1 MPSKIVLSYRRSDS
15 DVITGRIRDNL
26 ANRYGEDAIFMD
38 IDSIPLGF
46 DYRKQMKDALI
57 ENKVMIAVIGPKW
70 LGGRG
75 KDARIN
81 ADNDPVRIE
90 LETALQQ
97 GTPIIPVLVGGATMP
112 KATDLPQSLQ
122 ELCYIN
128 AGEVDGGRDFR
139 QHMSRLINGIDQ
151 ILKTGESPPLKQTS
165 KAEPVSHGGEPP
177 GSSRK
182 WVRIALGATACLVV
196 TVGAILAYFSIS
208 PYIKSKNPVTPV
220 AQENPAPKPSPIPPV
235 VQQPAP
241 KPPGTVAAVIPPP
254 TPPPTFTSAACS
266 PEKAAFYDDFHKTD
280 VSWNITI
287 GEQAHYAD
295 GQLVVTPAP
304 GKFYAPKYL
313 SLRYENVTICAH
325 IKSPSKVP
333 ESGAW
338 GGVIFWASDSDN
350 FYVASIGPESS
361 YSIFRRIAGTWVS
374 LIPRAKN
381 EQIKSDPNAINEVAI
396 VIIGHSAALFV
407 NNTKLQ
413 EFRGQPPKGGGAF
426 GLYAGSEK
434 SVPDEWRFLDIAVMD
449 KGPSK
454 PVVLP
459 PAPSGPTI
467 GSCQA
472 TKPSDF
478 QDGFQKP
485 DPGWGIPNP
494 TTNYVDG
501 QISVK
506 PDGGRSHAQLY
517 RPLIFKNAT
526 VCVTVKS
533 PLAVTNLDAPFS
545 GGVAFWAT
553 ADYQS
558 YYVAVIYP
566 NGTFA
571 ASRSVQGTWATVVPR
586 ATSEAI
592 KKGADAVNDLQV
604 VLNNDKALLYIN
616 GSQVSEFRG
625 QEPQVG
631 GAMGLFASSENEQ
644 VSDWRFLNFAIVENQ

>member
-1 MPSKIVLSYRRSDS
+1 MPSKIVLSYRRADS

-26 ANRYGEDAIFMD
+26 ANHYGEDAVFMD

-46 DYRKQMKDALI
+46 DYRKQMKDALA
-57 ENKVMIAVIGPKW
+57 ENKVMIAVIGPEW

-75 KDARIN
+75 QDARIN
-81 ADNDPVRIE
+81 TNNDPVRIE
-90 LETALQQ
+90 LETALQK
-97 GTPIIPVLVGGATMP
+97 GTPIIPVLVSGATMP
-112 KATDLPQSLQ
+112 KAADLPQSLQ

-128 AGEVDGGRDFR
+128 AGEVDGGRDFH
-139 QHMSRLINGIDQ
+139 QHMSRVIYGIDQ
-151 ILKTGESPPLKQTS
+151 ILKTSESPPSKQTS
-165 KAEPVSHGGEPP
+165 KTEPVSRSGEPP
-177 GSSRK
+177 GSSHK
-182 WVRIALGATACLVV
+182 WVPFALGAIACLVV
-196 TVGAILAYFSIS
+196 VVAGTWTFVSTR
-208 PYIKSKNPVTPV
+208 PYLKTTNPAQPV
-220 AQENPAPKPSPIPPV
+220 AQTTPAPPV
-235 VQQPAP
+235 VQPNPPP
-241 KPPGTVAAVIPPP
+241 KPSTTVAAVIAPPK
-254 TPPPTFTSAACS
+254 FTSAACS
-266 PEKAAFYDDFHKTD
+266 PEKASFYDDFHKTD
-280 VSWNITI
+280 LGWNINISDQTT
-287 GEQAHYAD
+287 HYAD

-304 GKFYAPKYL
+304 SQSYAVKYL

-325 IKSPSKVP
+325 IKSPSQVKVP

-338 GGVIFWASDSDN
+338 GGVVFWASDNNSY
-350 FYVASIGPESS
+350 YVAWIGPDGS
-361 YSIFRRIAGTWVS
+361 YSIFRKIAGTWIS
-374 LIPRAKN
+374 LILRTKN
-381 EQIKSDPNAINEVAI
+381 EQIKSDPNAINEVTI
-396 VIIGHSAALFV
+396 DIIGHSAALFV
-407 NNTKLQ
+407 NGAKLQ

-426 GLYAGSEK
+426 GLIAQSEK
-434 SVPDEWRFLDIAVMD
+434 TVPDEWRFLDIAVMD
-449 KGPSK
+449 KGQSK

-472 TKPSDF
+472 TKPTDF

-485 DPGWGIPNP
+485 DPAWGIPNP

-506 PDGGRSHAQLY
+506 PDGGRSRAQLY

-533 PLAVTNLDAPFS
+533 PLAVSNLDAPFS

-558 YYVAVIYP
+558 YYVAAIYP

-571 ASRSVQGTWATVVPR
+571 VSRWVEGSWATVVPR

-592 KKGADAVNDLQV
+592 KKGTGAVNDLQV
-604 VLNNDKALLYIN
+604 VLNNDKALFYIN

-644 VSDWRFLNFAIVENQ
+644 ASDWRFLNFAIVENQ

>member
-1 MPSKIVLSYRRSDS
+1 MPSKIILSYRRADS

-46 DYRKQMKDALI
+46 DYRKQMKDALT
-57 ENKVMIAVIGPKW
+57 ENKVMVAVIGPKW

-81 ADNDPVRIE
+81 ANNDPVRIE

-112 KATDLPQSLQ
+112 KAADLPESLQ

-128 AGEVDGGRDFR
+128 AGEVDGARDFR
-139 QHMSRLINGIDQ
+139 QHMSRLIYGIDQ
-151 ILKTGESPPLKQTS
+151 ILKTGESPPLKQTL

-182 WVRIALGATACLVV
+182 WVPFALGAIVCLVV
-196 TVGAILAYFSIS
+196 AVGAIWAYFSIS

-220 AQENPAPKPSPIPPV
+220 VQQNPAPKPSATA
-235 VQQPAP
+235 Q
-241 KPPGTVAAVIPPP
+241 AVIPPP
-254 TPPPTFTSAACS
+254 TFTFAACS
-266 PEKAAFYDDFHKTD
+266 PEKAAFYDDFRKTE
-280 VSWNITI
+280 VGWSIRI
-287 GEQAHYAD
+287 GDQIHYAD
-295 GQLVVTPAP
+295 GQLVVTPAQSSSYP
-304 GKFYAPKYL
+304 VEYL
-313 SLRYENVTICAH
+313 SLRYENATICAH
-325 IKSPSKVP
+325 IKSPEQIKVSG
-333 ESGAW
+333 SGAA
-338 GGVIFWASDSDN
+338 GGVIFWASDSN
-350 FYVASIGPESS
+350 SYYVAWINPEGS
-361 YSIFRRIAGTWVS
+361 YSISRKIAGTWIS
-374 LIPRAKN
+374 LIPRTKN
-381 EQIKSDPNAINEVAI
+381 EQIKSDPNAINEVTI
-396 VIIGHSAALFV
+396 DIIGHSAALFV
-407 NNTKLQ
+407 NGAKLQ

-426 GLYAGSEK
+426 GLIAQSEK
-434 SVPDEWRFLDIAVMD
+434 TVPDEWRFLDIAVMD
-449 KGPSK
+449 KGQSK

-472 TKPSDF
+472 TKPTDF

-485 DPGWGIPNP
+485 DPAWGIPNP

-506 PDGGRSHAQLY
+506 PDGGRSRAQLY

-533 PLAVTNLDAPFS
+533 PLAVSNLDAPFS

-558 YYVAVIYP
+558 YYVAAIYP

-571 ASRSVQGTWATVVPR
+571 VSRWVEGSWATVVPR

-592 KKGADAVNDLQV
+592 KKGTGAVNDLQV
-604 VLNNDKALLYIN
+604 VLNNDKALFYIN

-631 GAMGLFASSENEQ
+631 GPMGLFASSENEQ
-644 VSDWRFLNFAIVENQ
+644 ASDWRFLNFAIVENQ

>member
-1 MPSKIVLSYRRSDS
+1 MPSKIILSYRRADS

-26 ANRYGEDAIFMD
+26 ANHYGEDAVFMD

-46 DYRKQMKDALI
+46 DYRKQMKDALA

-70 LGGRG
+70 LGGKG
-75 KDARIN
+75 KDARIDAN
-81 ADNDPVRIE
+81 NDPVRIE
-90 LETALQQ
+90 VETALKQ

-112 KATDLPQSLQ
+112 KAADLPESLQ

-128 AGEVDGGRDFR
+128 AAEVDGGRDFR
-139 QHMSRLINGIDQ
+139 QHMSKLINGIDQ

-177 GSSRK
+177 GPGRK
-182 WVRIALGATACLVV
+182 WIRTSLGAIACLVV
-196 TVGAILAYFSIS
+196 TVGGIWTYFSIS
-208 PYIKSKNPVTPV
+208 PYLKIPSHLSFNI
-220 AQENPAPKPSPIPPV
+220 NPAPKPSAIPPV
-235 VQQPAP
+235 VQQNPPP
-241 KPPGTVAAVIPPP
+241 KPSTTVQAVI
-254 TPPPTFTSAACS
+254 PPPTFTSAACS

-280 VSWNITI
+280 VSWNINI
-287 GEQAHYAD
+287 SDQAHYAD
-295 GQLVVTPAP
+295 GQLVVTPLP
-304 GKFYAPKYL
+304 SKFYAPKYL

-325 IKSPSKVP
+325 IKSPSQVKVP

-350 FYVASIGPESS
+350 FYMAAVAPEGS
-361 YSIFRRIAGTWVS
+361 YGIYRRIAGTWVE
-374 LIPRAKN
+374 LMPRTKN
-381 EQIKSDPNAINEVAI
+381 EQIKSDPNAINEVTVVI
-396 VIIGHSAALFV
+396 VGHFAALFV
-407 NNTKLQ
+407 NNVKLQ

-434 SVPDEWRFLDIAVMD
+434 LASDEWRFLDIAVMD
-449 KGPSK
+449 KGQSK

-472 TKPSDF
+472 TKPTDF

-485 DPGWGIPNP
+485 DPGWGIKDP
-494 TTNYVDG
+494 TTYYVDG
-501 QISVK
+501 QLSFK
-506 PDGGRSHAQLY
+506 PDGGRSHTQLY
-517 RPLIFKNAT
+517 RPLIFKNAS

-533 PLAVTNLDAPFS
+533 PLAVSNLDAAFS

-553 ADYQS
+553 GDYQS
-558 YYVAVIYP
+558 FYVAVIYP

-571 ASRSVQGTWATVVPR
+571 VSRSVQGTWATVVPR

-592 KKGADAVNDLQV
+592 KKGTDAVNDLQV
-604 VLNNDKALLYIN
+604 VLNKDKALFYIN

-631 GAMGLFASSENEQ
+631 GAMGLFASSESEQ

>member
-1 MPSKIVLSYRRSDS
+1 MPSKIILSYRRSDS

-46 DYRKQMKDALI
+46 DYRKQMKDALA

-112 KATDLPQSLQ
+112 KAVDLPQSLQ

-151 ILKTGESPPLKQTS
+151 ILKTGESPPIKQTL
-165 KAEPVSHGGEPP
+165 KAEPVSHSGEPP

-182 WVRIALGATACLVV
+182 WVPFVLGAIACLVV
-196 TVGAILAYFSIS
+196 TVGGIWIYFSIS
-208 PYIKSKNPVTPV
+208 LYIKSKNPVTPV
-220 AQENPAPKPSPIPPV
+220 VQENPPPKPAAIPPV
-235 VQQPAP
+235 VQQNPAP
-241 KPPGTVAAVIPPP
+241 QPPVTVQAVI
-254 TPPPTFTSAACS
+254 PPPTFTSAACS

-287 GEQAHYAD
+287 GDQVRYAD

-304 GKFYAPKYL
+304 NKFLAPKYL

-325 IKSPSKVP
+325 IKSPSQVKVP

-338 GGVIFWASDSDN
+338 GGVIFWASDNDN
-350 FYVASIGPESS
+350 FYVASIGPEGS
-361 YSIFRRIAGTWVS
+361 YSIYRRIAGTWVE
-374 LIPRAKN
+374 LMPRTKN
-381 EQIKSDPNAINEVAI
+381 EQIKSDPNAINEVTV
-396 VIIGHSAALFV
+396 VIIGHFAALFV
-407 NNTKLQ
+407 NNAKLQ

-449 KGPSK
+449 KGQSK

-472 TKPSDF
+472 TKPTDF

-485 DPGWGIPNP
+485 DRAWGIPNP

-501 QISVK
+501 QISIK
-506 PDGGRSHAQLY
+506 PDGGRSHTQLY
-517 RPLIFKNAT
+517 RPLIFKNAS

-533 PLAVTNLDAPFS
+533 PPAVSNLDAAFS

-553 ADYQS
+553 GDYQS
-558 YYVAVIYP
+558 FYVAVIYP

-571 ASRSVQGTWATVVPR
+571 ASRSVQGNWATVVPR

-592 KKGADAVNDLQV
+592 KKGTDAVNDLQV
-604 VLNNDKALLYIN
+604 VLNKDKGLLYIN

-631 GAMGLFASSENEQ
+631 GTMGLFASSESEQ